1 MKYILSIFSVFFIVH
16 FTHSHCQIPCGIYD
30 DQARVDLM
38 TEHVKTINKSMSELL
53 KDQNDNQSVR
63 WVINKEDHA
72 DELTDIVTYYFMAQ
86 RIKPMSEKYEEKLT
100 LLHQILINSMKA
112 KQLVDLKIVD
122 ELTAQ
127 ILKFEDLYFN

>member
-38 TEHVKTINKSMSELL
+38 KEHVKTINKSMSELL

-86 RIKPMSEKYEEKLT
+86 RIKPMSEKYQEKLT